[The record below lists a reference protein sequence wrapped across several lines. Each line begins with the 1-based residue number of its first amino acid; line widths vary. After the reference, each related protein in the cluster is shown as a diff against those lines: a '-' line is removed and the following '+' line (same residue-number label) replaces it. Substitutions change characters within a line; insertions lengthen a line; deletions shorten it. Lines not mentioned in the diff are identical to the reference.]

1 MFGFA
6 CFLSHFLGLVFLD
19 FAKTFN
25 LAYVRIVCSVVESSS
40 TIFIRKV
47 LNWGLTSFD
56 NNFKMAGSRTL
67 RQLPTLRLSIL
78 LLALFFHLLRADK
91 SIPENSLDFAH
102 ATVLEIEEAIQV
114 GTCPLMGPEE
124 TQ

>member
-1 MFGFA
+1 MQFG
-6 CFLSHFLGLVFLD
+6 LRKDRLLGCGRYSI
-19 FAKTFN
+19 A
-25 LAYVRIVCSVVESSS
+25 
-40 TIFIRKV
+40 
-47 LNWGLTSFD
+47 GHTSFD
-56 NNFKMAGSRTL
+56 NTFKMAGSRTL

-91 SIPENSLDFAH
+91 SIPENSLDFAQ

>member
-1 MFGFA
+1 MLQQ
-6 CFLSHFLGLVFLD
+6 FLS
-19 FAKTFN
+19 
-25 LAYVRIVCSVVESSS
+25 VRYSIA
-40 TIFIRKV
+40 
-47 LNWGLTSFD
+47 GHTSFD

-91 SIPENSLDFAH
+91 SIPENSLDFAQ